1 MDIKQLRAIA
11 HHLRPVVTIGDAGI
25 AANAAREL
33 DRALARPCGR
43 VGSFAGAKLLRR
55 KRLADHELVKVRLNI
70 VDRTAR
76 TAAIGELCSGTG
88 ATLVQRIGKIAVLYR
103 HNPEAKPALS
113 NVARYS

>member
-33 DRALARPCGR
+33 DRT
-43 VGSFAGAKLLRR
+43 
-55 KRLADHELVKVRLNI
+55 LADHELVKVRLNI

-76 TAAIGELCSGTG
+76 TAAIGELCSGAG